1 MDKDTTAYLSR
12 QLIAYIG
19 NKRRLLPFLSEIFQ
33 RLREEGCQTFFD
45 PFAGSGAVSRL
56 ARTLGFSVT
65 AGDWEFYSYLV
76 NAAHVGMNRADGE
89 ELFQNRGGLEAV
101 LEELNRRGR
110 EGSRGE
116 GYISRHYAPADTLR
130 ADFRRERLFYTRENA
145 LFLDTVRDA
154 IEDWYPRWGGLR
166 PPEAWDRRDGI
177 SPLFSEPPLPDRWL
191 REKILLTAQLVYQG
205 ATRANTSGVFKAFHK
220 GFGGHGGDA
229 LTRIM
234 SPLSLERPVLTDAGE
249 GRAVWMGADEFATSF
264 SGDLYYLDPPY
275 NIHQYGSNY
284 HMLNSLALWD
294 KPPVDERRR
303 EDGTLRSKG
312 GIRPDWIRTRSPF
325 CSPRSAAKAMGSLLD
340 KIDTRFIV
348 LSYSTDGIIP
358 FEEMYDLLSRRGEV
372 EVCGT
377 DYVKYRGG
385 KQSLGRKNQ
394 NVEFQWILRCGPS
407 ASSRS
412 RVRAERFLLEH
423 RLLTLFGQG
432 FVPERLFELFRI
444 PIPLQLSL
452 EDRNRDL
459 DGGTPGTAS
468 EPGVLVWTPRE
479 GPPLELPHR
488 RGYRFLRV
496 PAREELSPYSNAAL
510 RELEAGL
517 TRALCRDQEEEAEIL
532 LCLLKEGLS
541 GPERRYLTRRFL
553 IALRKLAHKKNRP
566 VFSRLMDRA
575 IETAP
580 YLPEGEEELSTALK
594 ELDRIARLRFDG

>member
-1 MDKDTTAYLSR
+1 MGKDTTSYLSR

-19 NKRRLLPFLSEIFQ
+19 NKRRLLPLLSEIFQ
-33 RLREEGCQTFFD
+33 RLREEGCETFFD

-76 NAAHVGMNRADGE
+76 NAAHVGMNRADRE
-89 ELFQNRGGLEAV
+89 DLFQDRGGLEAV
-101 LEELNRRGR
+101 LDTLNRLGR
-110 EGSRGE
+110 EGSLRE
-116 GYISRHYAPADTLR
+116 GYISRHYAPADTLS

-145 LFLDTVRDA
+145 LFLDRVRDV
-154 IEDWYPRWGGLR
+154 IEDWYPRWGGLVT
-166 PPEAWDRRDGI
+166 PEGWDRRDRL
-177 SPLFSEPPLPDRWL
+177 SSLFAGPPLSDRGL
-191 REKILLTAQLVYQG
+191 REKTLLTAQLIYQG

-229 LTRIM
+229 LTRIL
-234 SPLSLERPVLTDAGE
+234 SPLSLEMPELTDAGA
-249 GRAVWMGADEFATSF
+249 GRAVWMGADEFASTY

-284 HMLNSLALWD
+284 HMLNTLALWD

-325 CSPRSAAKAMGSLLD
+325 CSPRSASAAMSSLLD
-340 KIDTRFIV
+340 KIDARFIV

-358 FEEMYDLLSRRGEV
+358 FEEMFELLSRRGEV

-377 DYVKYRGG
+377 DYIKYRGG

-394 NVEFQWILRCGPS
+394 NIEFQWILRCGTPGT
-407 ASSRS
+407 SRS
-412 RVRAERFLLEH
+412 RIRAERFLLEH

-432 FVPERLFELFRI
+432 FVPERLFKLFLS
-444 PIPLQLSL
+444 PGPLQLPL
-452 EDRNRDL
+452 EGQIL
-459 DGGTPGTAS
+459 DGEGGDFTAAS
-468 EPGVLVWTPRE
+468 ETGPLVWTPPV
-479 GPPLELPHR
+479 GPPLVLPHR

-510 RELEAGL
+510 GELEEGL
-517 TRALCRDQEEEAEIL
+517 TRALCRNQEEEAETL
-532 LCLLKEGLS
+532 FSLLKGELT

-575 IETAP
+575 VEETP
-580 YLPEGEEELSTALK
+580 SLPRGGEELLSSLQELN
-594 ELDRIARLRFDG
+594 RIARLRFDG